1 MSSES
6 IVQDP
11 LGRSALID
19 LEERG
24 ILSRAE
30 ARSVLARRER
40 FEVELGGSKPTRASF
55 LRYVVYE
62 LKLDR
67 IRASRTRRLASGKR
81 GPGDFFCVRH
91 VYALYERALARFP
104 EDLDLWLEYVAYA
117 KRNKAPK
124 MVGRLLARALQRHG
138 TRPELWVHAAKWELL
153 DQGNARGA
161 RRMLQRGLR
170 LHKTNVELWASYF
183 SFEVKYVATLAARR
197 DALGVADRAHEGD
210 GDGFF
215 AGDAPV
221 AVAEAALAAAPAARA
236 TLLAAFRRA
245 CGDHGACG
253 AAVAAR
259 LPADGDGDDD
269 DDDDDG
275 SDSGSGES
283 SSESESESSSDGDD
297 RRTRRE
303 LRRTLVLAA
312 APAHAARAAAGRGD
326 TRSARDA
333 ARAFGRCHDGA
344 SLRAAAAFRFASG
357 DALDA
362 KHAAALAGA
371 RAHARRL

>member
-117 KRNKAPK
+117 KRNQAPK

-197 DALGVADRAHEGD
+197 DALGVADSAHEGD

-357 DALDA
+357 GALDA
-362 KHAAALAGA
+362 KHAAALDGA

>member
-40 FEVELGGSKPTRASF
+40 FEVELGGAKPTRASF

-67 IRASRTRRLASGKR
+67 IRASRTRRLAGGKR

-138 TRPELWVHAAKWELL
+138 TRPELWVRAAKWELVDHCAETKSSTRL
-153 DQGNARGA
+153 QYERI
-161 RRMLQRGLR
+161 RM
-170 LHKTNVELWASYF
+170 F
-183 SFEVKYVATLAARR
+183 
-197 DALGVADRAHEGD
+197 
-210 GDGFF
+210 
-215 AGDAPV
+215 
-221 AVAEAALAAAPAARA
+221 
-236 TLLAAFRRA
+236 
-245 CGDHGACG
+245 
-253 AAVAAR
+253 
-259 LPADGDGDDD
+259 
-269 DDDDDG
+269 
-275 SDSGSGES
+275 
-283 SSESESESSSDGDD
+283 
-297 RRTRRE
+297 
-303 LRRTLVLAA
+303 
-312 APAHAARAAAGRGD
+312 
-326 TRSARDA
+326 
-333 ARAFGRCHDGA
+333 
-344 SLRAAAAFRFASG
+344 
-357 DALDA
+357 
-362 KHAAALAGA
+362 
-371 RAHARRL
+371 

>member
-67 IRASRTRRLASGKR
+67 IRASRTRRLAGGKR
-81 GPGDFFCVRH
+81 GPGDFFGVRH
-91 VYALYERALARFP
+91 
-104 EDLDLWLEYVAYA
+104 
-117 KRNKAPK
+117 
-124 MVGRLLARALQRHG
+124 
-138 TRPELWVHAAKWELL
+138 
-153 DQGNARGA
+153 
-161 RRMLQRGLR
+161 
-170 LHKTNVELWASYF
+170 
-183 SFEVKYVATLAARR
+183 
-197 DALGVADRAHEGD
+197 
-210 GDGFF
+210 
-215 AGDAPV
+215 
-221 AVAEAALAAAPAARA
+221 
-236 TLLAAFRRA
+236 
-245 CGDHGACG
+245 
-253 AAVAAR
+253 R
-259 LPADGDGDDD
+259 LPADGDDDGDDD
-269 DDDDDG
+269 
-275 SDSGSGES
+275 SGEDEDED
-283 SSESESESSSDGDD
+283 ESESESSSDGDD

-303 LRRTLVLAA
+303 LRRALVLAA
-312 APAHAARAAAGRGD
+312 RARARALVPRAGGRGGP
-326 TRSARDA
+326 RDA

-357 DALDA
+357 GALDA
-362 KHAAALAGA
+362 KHARPRSARPGRGGSRRRSAGVRGRGQGRRGRA
-371 RAHARRL
+371 RAPRPARPSARAREEARDGVVPSAAASWSRKGRWSASGSAPSAVSASGCRRPCESQISAAPWKARSPARASPW